1 MNNKTIE
8 EQWDLLARR
17 YSRTRCPLSADE
29 MHRCI
34 NTAMKGSPTHR
45 GSHVR
50 WRYAVA
56 ATILLAVVGTS
67 AVLLWSD
74 NNTAQHTQV
83 ASRTSEGYSYTKSET
98 GVRVYCESGCSADD
112 VLRQMRAAIQTLD

>member
-1 MNNKTIE
+1 MNNQSFE
-8 EQWDLLARR
+8 DQWDSLSHR
-17 YSRTRCPLSADE
+17 YRHTRCPLSYE
-29 MHRCI
+29 ETQRCI
-34 NTAMKGSPTHR
+34 SSAMKERP
-45 GSHVR
+45 SHKGLKVR
-50 WRYAVA
+50 WGYAVA